1 MENLMRGFG
10 RSLRDAWRLALPYF
24 VSEERWSARG
34 LLAVVLGMRLI
45 LVGMS
50 VLYSFWNRAFF
61 NALQDKDWDSFM
73 ALLFTYKTTPTG
85 ILPSFVVI
93 SALFV
98 LIAIYRTYLNQFLSI
113 RWRRWM
119 SERLMADWL
128 GGQAYWRIGLAAGS
142 SGAHGTDNPDQRI
155 AEDVRDFVDDSLTL
169 SVGLISAVV
178 SLFSFVT
185 ILWSLS
191 GALTVW
197 GVNIPG
203 YMVWVAVAYAVVG
216 TVFTHLVG
224 RKLVPLKF
232 RQQKV
237 EADFRFALARI
248 RENLEG
254 IVLSRGEAREK
265 AALSARFA
273 ALIGNFRQIMSR
285 TKQLTTLTASYD
297 QASQVFPIVVAAPRY
312 FAGQIPLG
320 ALTQTSSAFG
330 QVENALSWF
339 VHAYASL
346 ASWRATID
354 RLAAFQGAIHRAQA
368 LPSELH
374 AHAGDHVGLH
384 DVTVRLPDGS
394 VLLAQADLSLVPG
407 RSVVLTGR
415 SGAGKSTLFRTIA
428 GVWPYGSGSV
438 IQPDGMMFLPQRPYL
453 PLGTLREA
461 IAYPQPPD
469 AYADTALRETLDAV
483 GLGHLAGRLDED
495 EPWAQRLSGG
505 EQQRVAIARAL
516 LARPAWLFLDEA
528 TASLDGEAE
537 AELYAL
543 LRTRL
548 PDTTL
553 VSIAH
558 RASVA
563 ALHERE
569 LILRGGK
576 LLWA

>member
-1 MENLMRGFG
+1 MRGFG